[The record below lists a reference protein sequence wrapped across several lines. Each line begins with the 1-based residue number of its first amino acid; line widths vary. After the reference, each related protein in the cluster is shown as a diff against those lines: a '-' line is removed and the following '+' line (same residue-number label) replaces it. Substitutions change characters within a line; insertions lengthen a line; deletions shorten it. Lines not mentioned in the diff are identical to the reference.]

1 MNPEEEVKKLNRVIK
16 QYETVLLS
24 TTDPAQKQ
32 RVARELE
39 KLKDYRDKILSVNV
53 INERALEDEEPGGGV
68 LDDFPFLNDL
78 RSKSEERILNDREVD
93 DIYLYMRFFES
104 DFLPFLSET
113 KLKLDFKYSLE
124 RDSFYHKFQELLRR
138 LTDLVSEIER
148 FGSGKFRADIEEE
161 MRKRIFKMKRNLSI
175 ELDRFFKNVNRFST
189 DLLEDLA
196 GDALKCLNG
205 DDTISFDVIEGKR
218 YLEGSTVREA
228 LEKLKQFSY
237 EVIDY
242 LDIPEIKLKE

>member
-24 TTDPAQKQ
+24 TTDPVQRQ

-53 INERALEDEEPGGGV
+53 INESALEEKKMGGGM
-68 LDDFPFLNDL
+68 LDDFPFLKKLQD
-78 RSKSEERILNDREVD
+78 KYDERVVNDREVD
-93 DIYLYMRFFES
+93 HIYLYMKFFES

-124 RDSFYHKFQELLRR
+124 RDSFYHRFQELLRR
-138 LTDLVSEIER
+138 LTDLVNEIER
-148 FGSGKFRADIEEE
+148 FESGKFRVDIEEE
-161 MRKRIFKMKRNLSI
+161 MKKRIFKMKRNLSI
-175 ELDRFFKNVNRFST
+175 ELDRFFKQVNKFAT
-189 DLLEDLA
+189 DLLEDVN

-205 DDTISFDVIEGKR
+205 EETINFDAIEGKR
-218 YLEGSTVREA
+218 YLEGFLVRDA
-228 LEKLKQFSY
+228 LEEVRKFSL
-237 EVIDY
+237 EIIEY